1 MHPWAGLPSRQY
13 LYSKLADHTGW
24 DIALLAAETWRD
36 EYGTDIQ
43 AVAGQGMTT
52 ELLSSPIALKGN
64 IPLHIFIGR
73 LRRHVRDFDP
83 DLVYVYHEPYAAA
96 TFQMLR
102 AVRAI
107 SDIPVGVRSAQ
118 NLLKRYPMPFRQSE
132 AYVYRQSDFAVAV
145 SDNVADVMH
154 RKGYRKP
161 IEVIPMP
168 VDLAVFRPSPDRAH
182 RGKGTLRV
190 GFVGRLVPEKG
201 ADTAIKAIADAQGSD
216 LVMDIIG
223 SGPDE
228 PRLRTIADALGVRD
242 RINWRGA
249 LDRTAVASAYSE
261 LDLLVVPSRN
271 TARWSEQFGRVVIE
285 AAAAEVPAIVS
296 RSGELPFLIGQ
307 IGAGWTVGESDHEE
321 LARMLLHLDTDRITL
336 SDAGVRARQGVEAR
350 FSDEAIVA
358 SLAAALSAA
367 AMRGRVARHG

>member
-145 SDNVADVMH
+145 SDNVADVMR

>member
-145 SDNVADVMH
+145 SDNVADVMR

-168 VDLAVFRPSPDRAH
+168 VDLEVFRPSPDRAH
-182 RGKGTLRV
+182 RAKGTLRV